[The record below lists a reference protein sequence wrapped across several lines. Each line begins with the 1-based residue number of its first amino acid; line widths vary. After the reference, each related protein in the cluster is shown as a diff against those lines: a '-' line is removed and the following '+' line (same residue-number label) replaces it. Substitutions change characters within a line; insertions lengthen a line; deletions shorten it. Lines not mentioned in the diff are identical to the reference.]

1 MHSSTRLKK
10 MNKKEMEAELTL
22 QAKIRI
28 VNSRTNDFENLEEVP
43 PNYSESHSSEWM
55 NAYIPA
61 IKCIYRELER
71 VTAVKKLKQ

>member
-1 MHSSTRLKK
+1 
-10 MNKKEMEAELTL
+10 MNKKEMEAKITL

-55 NAYIPA
+55 IH
-61 IKCIYRELER
+61 ISQL
-71 VTAVKKLKQ
+71 

>member
-1 MHSSTRLKK
+1 
-10 MNKKEMEAELTL
+10 MNKEEMEAEITL

-28 VNSRTNDFENLEEVP
+28 VNSRTNDFENVEEVP
-43 PNYSESHSSEWM
+43 PNCSHSSEWM

-71 VTAVKKLKQ
+71 I